1 MTGIRCG
8 GFATAGAT
16 GREELGNAQIALRGG
31 REQVVLCVIVRVK
44 IRVEDICRLSV
55 RSYNQGW

>member
-16 GREELGNAQIALRGG
+16 GWEELGNAQIALRGG
-31 REQVVLCVIVRVK
+31 REQVVLCVIIRVK

-55 RSYNQGW
+55 RSYDQGW